1 MRIVFDYGE
10 TIVDEMD
17 EKPSLDLG
25 NTVLSHPSYIAYKV
39 YSLGIIGSEE
49 EFVEVLSRLS
59 DISSRRCE
67 KFLEDRK
74 MSYVFPEERRE
85 VLEYLVDDH
94 SLALFTDQV
103 KIWIEESLEYFG
115 IKDFFDDIVVSSELK
130 KEKPHPRG
138 YALVSE
144 GYDDIV
150 MVSDELND
158 DLVMAD
164 KFGMKT
170 VWIHNNYE
178 EVYFEPDYRIN
189 DLTEFIDIIEDLDPD
204 SLS

>member
-1 MRIVFDYGE
+1 M
-10 TIVDEMD
+10 DEVD
-17 EKPSLDLG
+17 EKPSLDVGSSML
-25 NTVLSHPSYIAYKV
+25 NHPSYIAYKV
-39 YSLGIIGSEE
+39 YSLGIIDSEK
-49 EFVEVLSRLS
+49 EFIEVLSRLS
-59 DISSRRCE
+59 GISKRRCR
-67 KFLEDRK
+67 KYLEDRK
-74 MSYVFPEERRE
+74 LSYVFPEERRE
-85 VLEYLVDDH
+85 VLECLVDDH

-103 KIWIEESLEYFG
+103 KIWVDESLEYFG
-115 IKDFFDDIVVSSELK
+115 IKEFFDDIIVSSELK

-170 VWIHNNYE
+170 VWVCNDYE

-189 DLTEFIDIIEDLDPD
+189 DLTEFMDIVDELN
-204 SLS
+204 

>member
-10 TIVDEMD
+10 TIVDEVD
-17 EKPSLDLG
+17 EKPSLDVDSSVLG
-25 NTVLSHPSYIAYKV
+25 HPSYIAYKI

-49 EFVEVLSRLS
+49 EFIEVLSRLS
-59 DISSRRCE
+59 DISKDRCRE
-67 KFLEDRK
+67 YLEDRK
-74 MSYVFPEERRE
+74 LSYIFPEERRE
-85 VLEYLVDDH
+85 VLECLVDDH

-103 KIWIEESLEYFG
+103 KIWVDESLEYFG
-115 IKDFFDDIVVSSELK
+115 IKDFFDDIIVSSEVK

-144 GYDDIV
+144 GYEDIV

-170 VWIHNNYE
+170 VWVQNDYE
-178 EVYFEPDYRIN
+178 EVYFEPDYKIN
-189 DLTEFIDIIEDLDPD
+189 DLTEFMDIVDEID
-204 SLS
+204 